1 MLSSLSRRISNLE
14 QAVSKKENQHIWFY
28 DDRTEVYATDE
39 FGKQKNKVYIPSTT
53 GKLFEA
59 QDNFVQFVMGPYGS
73 GKTTMAL
80 HKIVRKVCEMP
91 YWSNGRRKA
100 RVVIIRNTTP
110 ELYSTTLQS
119 WISWFGELGDIKP
132 RQKPILTHYH
142 MFNDGFGIV
151 ELEVLFLALD
161 READLRKLKSL
172 EVTYAYCNEV
182 SELPQG
188 VVSHLK
194 GRMNGR
200 YPNRSFCPEPYWSGI
215 LCDTN
220 PPDEDHWIY
229 KTLEEQDV
237 EGYTL
242 LKQPPGLV
250 KDEDGN
256 WIDNPNADNRVNLA
270 PDYYSKMATGQSE
283 EFIKVYCLGQY
294 GIVGLG
300 KKVYA
305 EYNDDLHS
313 RDTLEPIQGDP
324 IDLCWDGGHTPA
336 CIVTQM
342 TPRGQMRALK
352 EYTVENMGIRTF
364 AESIVLPSLKRDFP
378 YNPKIGSS
386 VADPSGVR
394 KDEIMREFS
403 MIGELNEL
411 GITTIPA
418 STNSIGPRIS
428 SVRYFLNKMIDGQP
442 AFLLSRKGCPVLR
455 KGFAKDYV
463 FKRVAIQGEE
473 RYRDEPDK
481 NMASHPHD
489 ALQYRCLEHAAENI
503 ATNKRKDQPNMF
515 NPGLRI

>member
-1 MLSSLSRRISNLE
+1 MSSSLSRRILNLE
-14 QAVSKKENQHIWFY
+14 QAISKKEHQHIWFY
-28 DDRTEVYATDE
+28 EDRTEVYATGE
-39 FGKQKNKVYIPSTT
+39 NGKQKNKIYIPSPT
-53 GKLFEA
+53 GAIFSKH
-59 QDNFVQFVMGPYGS
+59 DNFVDLVMGPYGS
-73 GKTTMAL
+73 GKTTMVL
-80 HKIVRKVCEMP
+80 HKIVEAACNMP

-100 RVVIIRNTTP
+100 RTVIIRNTTP

-119 WISWFGELGDIKP
+119 WISWFGELGDVKA
-132 RQKPILTHYH
+132 RQKPILTYYH
-142 MFNDGFGIV
+142 MFNDGLGIV
-151 ELEVLFLALD
+151 ELEVIFLALD

-172 EVTYAYCNEV
+172 EVTNAYCNEL

-229 KTLEEQDV
+229 KTFEEGNID
-237 EGYTL
+237 GYSI
-242 LKQPPGLV
+242 LKQPPGLI
-250 KDEDGN
+250 KDDNGN
-256 WIDNPNADNRVNLA
+256 WIDNPDADNRANLLH
-270 PDYYSKMATGQSE
+270 DYYSKLASGQSE

-300 KKVYA
+300 KKVYP

-313 RDTLEPIQGDP
+313 KDVVEPIQGDP
-324 IDLCWDGGHTPA
+324 IDLGWDGGHTPA
-336 CIVTQM
+336 CVVTQM
-342 TPRGQMRALK
+342 TPRGQLLVLK
-352 EYTVENMGIRTF
+352 EYTGEDMGIRTF
-364 AESIVLPSLKRDFP
+364 AESVVIPSLKRDFP

-386 VADPSGVR
+386 VADPSGVKR
-394 KDEIMREFS
+394 DEIMAEFS
-403 MIGELNEL
+403 MIGELNNL
-411 GITTIPA
+411 GVSTIPA
-418 STNSIGPRIS
+418 ATNTISPRIS
-428 SVRYFLNKMIDGQP
+428 SVRYFLNKMIDGKP
-442 AFLLSRKGCPVLR
+442 GFLLSRKGCPVLR

-463 FKRVAIQGEE
+463 YKRVAIQGEE

-489 ALQYRCLEHAAENI
+489 ALQYRCLEHAADNI
-503 ATNKRKDQPNMF
+503 ANNKRKDMPNMF